1 MTRDAKPLAR
11 GFLPICFV
19 LLFSSGYVT
28 SKVGITYAEPMT
40 FQTIRLIVPSFLLLG
55 IVLATRAPWPKR
67 AMDVV
72 HIAVVG
78 LLLHAV
84 CFGGALFAFKLGVE
98 AGVVALISGVHPL
111 VVAVCAAYFLGE
123 RAKLSHLIGL
133 LIGLLGVVVVVW
145 YKLLAGVGTRA
156 GFIAAV
162 ASLIGLSGSALY
174 QKRFCGAMD
183 LRTAALIQHTSGI
196 LPVLGLAALTE
207 HFRVTWTASLL
218 LSLAWASVALSLG
231 ALMIFFT
238 LIRRGEVYKTQAWFF
253 LMPPATA
260 VLAWAFFGEQPTGL
274 FLVGLA
280 LTIVGVSMIN
290 LSSLRAK
297 AA

>member
-1 MTRDAKPLAR
+1 MTNDAKPLIH
-11 GFLPICFV
+11 GLLPICFV
-19 LLFSSGYVT
+19 LLFSSGYVA
-28 SKVGITYAEPMT
+28 SKVGIMYAEPMT
-40 FQTIRLIVPSFLLLG
+40 FQTIRLVVPSILLVA
-55 IVLATRAPWPKR
+55 IVLVTKAPWPKR

-72 HIAVVG
+72 HISVVG
-78 LLLHAV
+78 LFLHAV

-111 VVAVCAAYFLGE
+111 VVAVSAAYFLGE
-123 RAKLSHLIGL
+123 RAKPSHLLGL

-145 YKLLAGVGTRA
+145 YKLQAGIGTQA

-183 LRTAALIQHTSGI
+183 LRTAALIQHVAGL
-196 LPVLGLAALTE
+196 LPVFVLAAWTE
-207 HFRVTWTASLL
+207 QFRVTWTASLV
-218 LSLAWASVALSLG
+218 LSLAWASVVLSLG

-238 LIRRGEVYKTQAWFF
+238 LIRHGAVYKTQAWFF
-253 LMPPATA
+253 LMPPA
-260 VLAWAFFGEQPTGL
+260 VLAWIFFGEQPTDL
-274 FLVGLA
+274 FLAGLA
-280 LTIVGVSMIN
+280 LTIIGVSMIN
-290 LSSLRAK
+290 LSSIRAK